1 MCYRV
6 QSSFS
11 PAKSIIHTYRPNDR
25 IMKDSFERFLQTLF
39 ELRARKASLFMGTA
53 NDKVVENLQY
63 SEHFYD
69 EAAGCYVRVSYRD
82 GLKTIHL
89 DSIECE
95 DKGNGWFTSLL
106 KVAKMNCE
114 QLIIENVIN
123 ERLVGFLTKNGFVGQ
138 AHMCWVWRAS
148 D

>member
-1 MCYRV
+1 MVSCEVIHSR
-6 QSSFS
+6 
-11 PAKSIIHTYRPNDR
+11 KSIIHPYRPNDR
-25 IMKDSFERFLQTLF
+25 IMKDSFEKFLQTLF
-39 ELRARKASLFMGTA
+39 DLRARKASLFMGTA

-69 EAAGCYVRVSYRD
+69 EAASCYVRASYRD

-95 DKGNGWFTSLL
+95 EKGKGWFAALL
-106 KVAKMNCE
+106 KMAKMNCE

-123 ERLVGFLTKNGFVGQ
+123 ERLVEFLTRNGFVSQ
-138 AHMCWVWRAS
+138 ANMSWVWRAS